1 MSNTPIGFAIIGTG
15 MIAEF
20 HSKAISL
27 VPEAQ
32 LISAYS
38 RSPEACAAFSTKNGC
53 KAAASLQEIAE
64 DPAVKAVCI
73 TTPSGAHAEA
83 AIPLLRA
90 GKAVLCEKPMDVTLE
105 AVDGILAA
113 AREGGAIIAGVFQN
127 RLGRG
132 AQILKAA
139 IDAGRFGK
147 LSSCS
152 AYIKWWRSDEYYT

>member
-27 VPEAQ
+27 VPEAR

-38 RSPEACAAFSTKNGC
+38 RSEDACAAFAKANGC
-53 KAAASLQEIAE
+53 NAARSLEEITN
-64 DPAVKAVCI
+64 DPAVRAVCI

-83 AIPLLRA
+83 AGPLLKA

-105 AVDGILAA
+105 AVDSILGAA
-113 AREGGAIIAGVFQN
+113 
-127 RLGRG
+127 
-132 AQILKAA
+132 
-139 IDAGRFGK
+139 
-147 LSSCS
+147 
-152 AYIKWWRSDEYYT
+152 